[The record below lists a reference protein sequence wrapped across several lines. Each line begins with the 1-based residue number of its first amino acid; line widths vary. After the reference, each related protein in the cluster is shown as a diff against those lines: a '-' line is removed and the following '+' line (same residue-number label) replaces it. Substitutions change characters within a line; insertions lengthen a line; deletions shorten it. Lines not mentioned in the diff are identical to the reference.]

1 MAPTMPYKLRLFL
14 SVTIICVSALL
25 FFGVTGHAPAAS
37 AEDVNNRAT
46 PNKLIN
52 SYSPY
57 LKQHAYNPV
66 YWYPWGDEAF
76 AKAQKENKMIL
87 LSVGYATCYWC
98 HVMERTVFQDE
109 DVAAYMNEHFVSI
122 KVDREVRP
130 DIDEI
135 YMHASLLLS
144 NEQGWPNNMFLTPN
158 LQPAFAYGTLNK
170 EQWMYVT
177 QNAINVWQSN
187 QGAAEAKAA
196 AIEATLKRH
205 YEGNPHK
212 KSTTAAEDS
221 APPAIKLQNAVNSFY
236 DHTKLHYDNR
246 NGGFGT
252 GSKYPD
258 TPTLMYLMDMGEI
271 YGDESALQKAEF
283 TTQSMI
289 SGGIHDQV
297 GGGFHRYTIDP
308 LWRIPHFEKMLY
320 NQGLILDLLARL
332 YAKTDKAEYKYTAQ
346 RLVRFIS
353 NNMTDKSGAFYSA
366 IDAETDATEGA
377 FYVWTDEEIKA
388 SLPEKHYNLFSRMYG
403 IADIYR
409 FPGHHYAAG
418 GVLYKKAHAETP
430 SILHDLD
437 MALAALEE
445 KRKSR
450 SLPMT
455 DKKVITAWNSI
466 MIMGLAEAAI
476 IWPTEDF
483 LPQAEKAA
491 KFILDNMIQEDG
503 RLKRVHIHGQT
514 YRDGFLEDYAWLS
527 RALVRLYKVT
537 QNEMYLDKA
546 LRLID
551 LTDEY
556 FIDDNQQA
564 YYFSASDDEVSVRI
578 KQGHDTGSLPA
589 ANAVMVHLYAD
600 LYELTHDEMWKLKAE
615 NVGKAFADNINKKP
629 LRFQHMVHGLMRLN
643 EANQSKDLLIS
654 DTTPQDAE
662 SSSKVSAT
670 ASLVTKNSS
679 DDYKEIKVVIDIE
692 DGWYINSNPASLES
706 LIATTVDVQTDAPST
721 LNVLYPIPRSKQTPL
736 GDISIYQERARIYA
750 QVQSDEAIS
759 DENIRVL
766 LQVQACKDE
775 ICYMPSN
782 IALTLTP

>member
-1 MAPTMPYKLRLFL
+1 MAHRGPNKPRFFST
-14 SVTIICVSALL
+14 VTILCVSALL
-25 FFGVTGHAPAAS
+25 LFSIASPAHAATQ
-37 AEDVNNRAT
+37 EKTDKRAT

-52 SYSPY
+52 AYSPY

-76 AKAQKENKMIL
+76 AKAQRENKMIL

-109 DVAAYMNEHFVSI
+109 DIAAYMNEHFVSV

-170 EQWMYVT
+170 EQWIYVT
-177 QNAINVWQSN
+177 QNAANIWQSN

-196 AIEATLKRH
+196 AIEAALKRH
-205 YEGNPHK
+205 YEGSPRKNVATDADG
-212 KSTTAAEDS
+212 SD
-221 APPAIKLQNAVNSFY
+221 APTIKLQNAVNSFY
-236 DHTKLHYDNR
+236 DHTKMHYDNR

-258 TPTLMYLMDMGEI
+258 TPTLLYLIDMGEI
-271 YGDESALQKAEF
+271 YSDESALQKAEF
-283 TTQSMI
+283 TTQNMI

-332 YAKTDKAEYKYTAQ
+332 YEKTDKQEYKYTAQ
-346 RLVRFIS
+346 RLSRFIS
-353 NNMTDKSGAFYSA
+353 NNMTDKNGAFYSA

-388 SLPEKHYNLFSRMYG
+388 SLPEKHYNIFTKIYG

-430 SILHDLD
+430 SVLHDLD
-437 MALAALEE
+437 LALAALEE
-445 KRKSR
+445 KRRSR
-450 SLPMT
+450 SLPLT
-455 DKKVITAWNSI
+455 DKKIITAWNSI

-483 LPQAEKAA
+483 LPKAEKAA
-491 KFILDNMIQEDG
+491 KFILENMMQEDG

-527 RALVRLYKVT
+527 RALIRLYKVT
-537 QNEMYLDKA
+537 QNEMYLNKA
-546 LRLID
+546 LGLVD
-551 LTDEY
+551 LTDKY
-556 FIDDNQQA
+556 FRDENRQA

-600 LYELTHDEMWKLKAE
+600 LYELTHDEKWKSKAE
-615 NVGKAFADNINKKP
+615 DVGKAFARDLNKKP
-629 LRFQHMVHGLMRLN
+629 LRFQHMVHGLMRLK
-643 EANQSKDLLIS
+643 EANQSKELLIS
-654 DTTPQDAE
+654 DTTPQEEE

-670 ASLVTKNSS
+670 ASLVQKNSS
-679 DDYKEIKVVIDIE
+679 DNYKEIKVVIEIE

-706 LIATTVDVQTDAPST
+706 LIATTVDVQTDSPST
-721 LNVLYPIPRSKQTPL
+721 LNVLYPIPRAKQTPL

-750 QVQSDEAIS
+750 QVQSDDII
-759 DENIRVL
+759 DQDNIRVL